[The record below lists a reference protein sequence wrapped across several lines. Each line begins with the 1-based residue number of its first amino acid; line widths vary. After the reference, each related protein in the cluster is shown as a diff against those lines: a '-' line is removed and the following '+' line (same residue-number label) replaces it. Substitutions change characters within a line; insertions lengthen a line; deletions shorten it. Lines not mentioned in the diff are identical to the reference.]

1 MTLRTVDDAL
11 AVLEALAE
19 TGDPQSLGRICD
31 RLGFSRPHGHRL
43 LASLKARHY
52 VTQDPDTRLYAF
64 GPACAQMVGQ
74 ARRSADLILGCSDA
88 LHMVW
93 EVTGETAYLAVL
105 DGDQAIVVNRL
116 EGRKPVVAT
125 SSLGRVMPLHAV
137 SAGKVLLASLED
149 PQIERLL
156 EKGLPTFTAKT
167 PQNPE
172 EIWASIRRIR
182 LQGYAINRDG
192 WRDGASGVA
201 APVRWGKEGRTAA
214 ALAVCVPDVRFRSLA
229 GELTARVLE
238 AAGVAS
244 NRLAAFEPAS
254 PHRVRVRTGE
264 EREA

>member
-52 VTQDPDTRLYAF
+52 VTQDPDTHLYAF
-64 GPACAQMVGQ
+64 GPGCAQMVGQ
-74 ARRSADLILGCSDA
+74 ARRSADLIKACSDS

-93 EVTGETAYLAVL
+93 EATGETAYLAVRE
-105 DGDQAIVVNRL
+105 GEQAIVVNRL

-125 SSLGRVMPLHAV
+125 SSLGRVLPLHAV
-137 SAGKVLLASLED
+137 SAGKVLLASLPD
-149 PQIERLL
+149 AHIERLL
-156 EKGLPTFTAKT
+156 QRGLPTFTAKT
-167 PQNPE
+167 PQNPQ
-172 EIWASIRRIR
+172 EIWASVRRIR

-201 APVRWGKEGRTAA
+201 APVRWGQGGSTAA

-238 AAGVAS
+238 AAALAS
-244 NRLAAFEPAS
+244 NHLAAFEPAS
-254 PHRVRVRTGE
+254 PRRAPVRTGE